1 MRTIFAGTAFF
12 AVALSASAHHSISR
26 HYHRDQEITIEG
38 VLTNVTLRNPHS
50 ILRMSVMNEAGGSD
64 EWALELDDAG
74 ELSELGI
81 TSETLL
87 VGDELVVYGYL
98 ARDGSNAMFIERF
111 ERPADGLVYEDD

>member
-1 MRTIFAGTAFF
+1 M
-12 AVALSASAHHSISR
+12 
-26 HYHRDQEITIEG
+26 
-38 VLTNVTLRNPHS
+38 
-50 ILRMSVMNEAGGSD
+50 LRMSVTNESGGSD

-87 VGDELVVYGYL
+87 VGDKLVVFGDR

-111 ERPADGLVYEDD
+111 ERPADGLLYEDD

>member
-1 MRTIFAGTAFF
+1 MLLLECFSL
-12 AVALSASAHHSISR
+12 ALAMSSTAHHSVAR
-26 HYHRDQEITIEG
+26 DYHRDQEMTIEG
-38 VLTNVTLRNPHS
+38 VLTNVVLRNPHS
-50 ILRMSVMNEAGGSD
+50 LLHMNVTNNAGSVD

-87 VGDELVVYGYL
+87 VGDELVVFGYP

-111 ERPADGLVYEDD
+111 SRPSDGLEYEDD